1 MSSIEAVA
9 EPGRSPAPSRPAPGT
24 GPSEATRPAPA
35 RLPGGIAEV
44 AALAF
49 PAVLH
54 TLSDTVMQVVDS
66 AIVGRLGVV
75 ELGAIGFAGVWLW
88 TLTSGFVGTA
98 TGVQTFV
105 AQDVGAGRRR
115 SSARWAVQGLWAIV
129 PVAAV
134 FFLLVRA
141 SIGGFFALLGPSPEL
156 RDAGT
161 AYARARLLGAPAIPV
176 AIVFNSWFRGLGD
189 ARTPLAVA
197 VAANVVNALLSY
209 GLVFGVGGLP
219 RLGVAGAGYGAAA
232 AMTTAA
238 LLLGWLFLRRR
249 ASIEREAAPGDGHA
263 GHGLSWAPDSR
274 AITRMLRTSAPIGG
288 AFVLDMVTF
297 ALFTTILARMGDRA
311 MAASQAMIQLLSLSF
326 MQAVGIGIASA
337 ALVGRYVGAR
347 DLEAAR
353 RSHRSAVALGSAL
366 TAVVGALFLAVP
378 DLLLRIFTDDPS
390 VIAIGRPLLRLGA
403 FFQVADAAGI
413 VAAGSLRG
421 AGDTTWPF
429 VVQAALA
436 WLYRL
441 PAVWLAAVWMGG
453 GVQGAWLAELGY
465 VILLGVLLLARFEHG
480 AWREKRI

>member
-1 MSSIEAVA
+1 MPSTDAVA
-9 EPGRSPAPSRPAPGT
+9 ESGASPAPERPAPVPGASVAIHAASSRT
-24 GPSEATRPAPA
+24 
-35 RLPGGIAEV
+35 PGGIAEV

-105 AQDVGAGRRR
+105 AQDVGAGRTRA
-115 SSARWAVQGLWAIV
+115 SARWAVQGLWAIV
-129 PVAAV
+129 PVAAI

-141 SIGGFFALLGPSPEL
+141 SIGGFFALLGPSPGL

-189 ARTPLAVA
+189 TRTPLAVA

-219 RLGVAGAGYGAAA
+219 RLGVAGAGYGASA
-232 AMTTAA
+232 AMVTAA
-238 LLLGWLFLRRR
+238 TLLAWLFARRR
-249 ASIEREAAPGDGHA
+249 ASLRSGA
-263 GHGLSWAPDSR
+263 GADAHGGFTLAPDGR
-274 AITRMLRTSAPIGG
+274 AIARLLRTSAPIGG
-288 AFVLDMVTF
+288 AFVLDMITF
-297 ALFTTILARMGDRA
+297 ALFTTVLARMGDRA

-353 RSHRSAVALGSAL
+353 RSHRSAIALGVAL

-413 VAAGSLRG
+413 VTAGSLRG

-429 VVQAALA
+429 AVQAALA

-453 GVQGAWLAELGY
+453 GVQGAWWAELGY
-465 VILLGVLLLARFEHG
+465 VVLLGALLLARFERG

>member
-1 MSSIEAVA
+1 APESSV
-9 EPGRSPAPSRPAPGT
+9 
-24 GPSEATRPAPA
+24 ATRPASS
-35 RLPGGIAEV
+35 RTPGGIAEV

-54 TLSDTVMQVVDS
+54 TLSDTLMQVVDS

-88 TLTSGFVGTA
+88 TLTSGFVGAA

-105 AQDVGAGRRR
+105 AQDVGAGRAR

-129 PVAAV
+129 PVAAI

-141 SIGGFFALLGPSPEL
+141 SIGSFFALLGPSPEL

-161 AYARARLLGAPAIPV
+161 AYARARLLGAPAIPI

-189 ARTPLAVA
+189 TRTPLAVA
-197 VAANVVNALLSY
+197 VAANVVNALLSW

-219 RLGVAGAGYGAAA
+219 RLGVAGAGYGASA
-232 AMTTAA
+232 AMVTAA
-238 LLLGWLFLRRR
+238 SLLSWLFLRRR
-249 ASIEREAAPGDGHA
+249 AAIAREAGTDGARGPSAAPG
-263 GHGLSWAPDSR
+263 PR
-274 AITRMLRTSAPIGG
+274 AIARLLRTSAPIGG
-288 AFVLDMVTF
+288 AFVLDMITF
-297 ALFTTILARMGDRA
+297 ALFTTVLARMGDRA

-326 MQAVGIGIASA
+326 MQAVGIGIAAA

-347 DLEAAR
+347 DLDTAR
-353 RSHRSAVALGSAL
+353 RSHRSAIALGIAL
-366 TAVVGALFLAVP
+366 TTLVGALFLAVP
-378 DLLLRIFTDDPS
+378 DLLLRIFTEDPE

-429 VVQAALA
+429 AVQAALA
-436 WLYRL
+436 WLYRV
-441 PAVWLAAVWMGG
+441 PAVWLAAVWLGG
-453 GVQGAWLAELGY
+453 GVEGAWWAELGY
-465 VILLGVLLLARFEHG
+465 VVLLGATLLARFERG
-480 AWREKRI
+480 AWREARI